1 MCLGSRRP
9 ETFVLKAGE
18 GISDVVIYPRDVASP
33 DKEVVFHRKE
43 NKEPK
48 EVHYPRGLGMA
59 RVDDGDY

>member
-48 EVHYPRGLGMA
+48 EVHYPRGL
-59 RVDDGDY
+59 